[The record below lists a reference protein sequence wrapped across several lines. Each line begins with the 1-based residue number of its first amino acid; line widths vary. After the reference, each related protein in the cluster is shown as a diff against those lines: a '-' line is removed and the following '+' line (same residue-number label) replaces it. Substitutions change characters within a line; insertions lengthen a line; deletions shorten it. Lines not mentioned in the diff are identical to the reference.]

1 MPSALRMAAESAPLM
16 LALVEFA
23 TEIVASASPR
33 TDHEHWRTAVLAG
46 LIDPSPGTPQYGPT
60 MLAWSPEDD
69 LVTPQRVEPW
79 IEVFQAVLGESPE
92 LVPTLLVAF
101 RDGAAAVESL
111 QGLNQL
117 GRLDRL
123 GRLERL
129 GAVIVEGSAMRLTPL
144 GVRGLF
150 ACGRWADPS
159 SWLLD
164 PGEWWANLSTED
176 LVAFLQAAAQL
187 RLVDQAGAVERWFE
201 QASPVQFAYQLVHAG
216 PSLHGG
222 ALSTAFGYL
231 LRIGLD
237 AAPAVEE
244 WLANVSLACWGL
256 LWFDLIGAPRVGVP
270 TEEEHA
276 YLIAES
282 KRAVDELR
290 ALLDRSALEPPQ
302 PPLPGAT
309 IDQLSLAIPYRLA
322 TPRVG
327 ELLQRL
333 LNADFP
339 KHPGDRAELEQLLA
353 ETR

>member
-16 LALVEFA
+16 LDLVEFA
-23 TEIVASASPR
+23 TEIVKSASPR

-60 MLAWSPEDD
+60 MRAWSPEDD
-69 LVTPQRVEPW
+69 LVTPRRVEPW
-79 IEVFQAVLGESPE
+79 IEVLQAVLGESPG
-92 LVPTLLVAF
+92 LTPTLLVAF
-101 RDGAAAVESL
+101 RDGEVVVESR
-111 QGLNQL
+111 QGFE
-117 GRLDRL
+117 
-123 GRLERL
+123 RLERL
-129 GAVIVEGSAMRLTPL
+129 GAVTVEGSLVRLTPL

-159 SWLLD
+159 YWLLE

-201 QASPVQFAYQLVHAG
+201 QASPEQFAYQLVHAG

-222 ALSTAFGYL
+222 ALATAFGYL

-244 WLANVSLACWGL
+244 WLASVSLACWGL
-256 LWFDLIGAPRVGVP
+256 LWFDLIGAPRVGAP
-270 TEEEHA
+270 TEQEHA
-276 YLIAES
+276 CLIAES

-290 ALLDRSALEPPQ
+290 ILLDRSALEPPQ

-309 IDQLSLAIPYRLA
+309 IDQLSLAIPHRLA

-333 LNADFP
+333 LNSELREQ
-339 KHPGDRAELEQLLA
+339 PGDRAELEQLLA

>member
-1 MPSALRMAAESAPLM
+1 MPSALRAAAESAPLM
-16 LALVEFA
+16 LDLVEFA
-23 TEIVASASPR
+23 TGIVESASPR

-46 LIDPSPGTPQYGPT
+46 LIDPSPGTPRYGPT

-79 IEVFQAVLGESPE
+79 IEVFHALLGDSPE
-92 LVPTLLVAF
+92 LVPILLVAF
-101 RDGAAAVESL
+101 RDGQVAAASP
-111 QGLNQL
+111 QGF
-117 GRLDRL
+117 DS
-123 GRLERL
+123 LERL
-129 GAVIVEGSAMRLTPL
+129 GALVVDGMLVRLTPL

-187 RLVDQAGAVERWFE
+187 RLVDQADTVERWFE
-201 QASPVQFAYQLVHAG
+201 QASPLQFAYQLVHAG

-222 ALSTAFGYL
+222 ALATAFGYL

-244 WLANVSLACWGL
+244 WLANISLACWGL
-256 LWFDLIGAPRVGVP
+256 LWFDLIGAPRAGAP
-270 TEEEHA
+270 TEQEHA
-276 YLIAES
+276 CLIAES
-282 KRAVDELR
+282 KRAVDDLR
-290 ALLDRSALEPPQ
+290 SLLDRSAVEPSR

-309 IDQLSLAIPYRLA
+309 IDQLSLAIPYGLA

-333 LNADFP
+333 LNPDVP
-339 KHPGDRAELEQLLA
+339 GRPGDRAELEQLLA